1 MLCHIDIHLNRAYRH
16 TDIHMKQLNNEG
28 FFSLDNLENESD
40 ESEDIRVLK
49 ATILD
54 LREWNCNKLADLLA
68 KELEELRK

>member
-1 MLCHIDIHLNRAYRH
+1 MN
-16 TDIHMKQLNNEG
+16 QLNNEG

-40 ESEDIRVLK
+40 ESEDIRVFK

-68 KELEELRK
+68 DELKELRENDNH

>member
-1 MLCHIDIHLNRAYRH
+1 MN
-16 TDIHMKQLNNEG
+16 QLNNEG
-28 FFSLDNLENESD
+28 FFSLDNLENENEESD
-40 ESEDIRVLK
+40 DIKILK

>member
-1 MLCHIDIHLNRAYRH
+1 MQVEVIYKVEMNFNNGLIN
-16 TDIHMKQLNNEG
+16 LNN
-28 FFSLDNLENESD
+28 LEAESD

-68 KELEELRK
+68 DELKELREKK

>member
-1 MLCHIDIHLNRAYRH
+1 
-16 TDIHMKQLNNEG
+16 MKQLNNEG
-28 FFSLDNLENESD
+28 FINLNHIEAEQ
-40 ESEDIRVLK
+40 ESEEIKNLK